1 MAKNFRIFIYSTL
14 IFFNVSNILSNN
26 LSINGLSKLNLNDLQ
41 TQTSIDLNKDNFTND
56 DIDILLK
63 DFYQS
68 DLIFDLKYNKD
79 NDDHYITIQ
88 ENKLIENIFFNGN
101 LRIDDDLL
109 LQNISA
115 KKNGFINKNNISN
128 DIKLIKSIYKVKG
141 FNNVNVIV
149 STEKYSNDRINLI
162 YEITENNQS
171 QISRIKFIG
180 NTSYSDRY
188 LLSLINTKSRNF
200 YNIFTS
206 GSNLNIENFKFDVGK
221 VKSFYKQKGY
231 FDVNVDFNISEIS
244 SNKYTVNFY
253 VNEGGR
259 IKLDTIDIDTSN
271 LIFSNKIE
279 TNFKNFLKKMSKN
292 NLYYDQI
299 VIDKFVDKINKI
311 LIKNNNFNTIFVS
324 NLERNSKTN
333 KLLFTQKK
341 VSLSTINKINIVGNN
356 ITKDKILRSKLP
368 FEPGDY
374 FNSNLL
380 NVTKNELMRNKYIN
394 DVNITSDTKEGK
406 SNITIDIEE
415 NKKTGRFLA
424 GGTFSGDNGAGL
436 TLSANDDNIFGSGN
450 SLDTNFTA
458 NDEDILFRLSLIQYP
473 VALSKIRNSY
483 TIFNN
488 ETDLINSFGFK
499 SDELG
504 VLYSINFDYDELIN
518 ITSGLS
524 YKISDRHS
532 AKKSISSINDN
543 IGEYNIYTLSA
554 SLKQDSTNDF
564 LYPTD
569 GVSNSIHFEYSPK
582 DLSDDSYYKF
592 VIKSDIYRKFKNSN
606 KFLFLSND
614 FGFAESLEGNLS
626 TINSFSLG
634 GMNFKGFDYRGVGP
648 KQDDIYIGGN
658 KFFTSTIGYGGSFLF
673 DDKDNVNTKLFYSL
687 GSIWDSDYSENNE
700 FDIRSSLG
708 VSLDVLTA
716 IGPISFSYA
725 IPIEKNNDDTTNE
738 FNFSIGTSF

>member
-1 MAKNFRIFIYSTL
+1 MIQKFKILIYSLL
-14 IFFNVSNILSNN
+14 IFFNVVNLLANN
-26 LSINGLSKLNLNDLQ
+26 LNINGLSKLTLNDLQ
-41 TQTSIDLNKDNFTND
+41 TQTSIDLNMDFFSND

-63 DFYQS
+63 DFYKS
-68 DLIFDLKYNKD
+68 DLIFALKYKKD
-79 NDDHYITIQ
+79 NDNHYLTIQ

-101 LRIDDDLL
+101 IKIDDDLL

-115 KKNGFINKNNISN
+115 KKNSFINKNNIN
-128 DIKLIKSIYKVKG
+128 DDIKLIKSIYKVKG
-141 FNNVNVIV
+141 FNNVNVVV

-231 FDVNVDFNISEIS
+231 FDVNVEFNITEIS

-253 VNEGGR
+253 VDEGDR
-259 IKLDTIDIDTSN
+259 LKLDTFDIDTSK
-271 LIFSNKIE
+271 LIISDKID
-279 TNFKNFLKKMSKN
+279 KNFNKFLDKMSKN
-292 NLYYDQI
+292 NLFYDQI
-299 VIDKFVDKINKI
+299 IIDNFVNKINKI
-311 LIKNNNFNTIFVS
+311 LISNNNFNTIFVS
-324 NLERNSKTN
+324 NLERYSEKN
-333 KLLFTQKK
+333 KLIFNQKK
-341 VSLSTINKINIVGNN
+341 VSLSTINKINIVGNT
-356 ITKDKILRSKLP
+356 ITKDRTLRSKLP

-374 FNSNLL
+374 FNSNLI
-380 NVTKNELMRNKYIN
+380 NVTKKELLSNKYIN
-394 DVNITSDTKEGK
+394 DVNITSVTNEGI

-415 NKKTGRFLA
+415 NKKTGKFLA

-436 TLSANDDNIFGSGN
+436 TLSANDDNIFGTGN
-450 SLDTNFTA
+450 SLDTNLTA
-458 NDEDILFRLSLIQYP
+458 NDEDILFRLSLVQYP
-473 VALSKIRNSY
+473 VSLSKIRNSY

-488 ETDLINSFGFK
+488 ESDLINSFGFK

-504 VLYSINFDYDELIN
+504 ILYSINFAYDELIN

-524 YKISDRHS
+524 YKVSDRHS
-532 AKKSISSINDN
+532 AKKSITSINDN
-543 IGEYNIYTLSA
+543 IGEYNIYTLST
-554 SLKQDSTNDF
+554 SLQQDSTNDF

-569 GVSNSIHFEYSPK
+569 GVSNSIFFEYSPK

-606 KFLFLSND
+606 RFLFLSND

-634 GMNFKGFDYRGVGP
+634 GMNFKGFEYRGVGP

-687 GSIWDSDYSENNE
+687 GSIWDSDYSNNNE
-700 FDIRSSLG
+700 VDIRSSLG
-708 VSLDVLTA
+708 LSLDILTA

-725 IPIEKNNDDTTNE
+725 IPIDKNKNDKTNE